1 MFKLWVRIRDAD
13 GDVSTS
19 QFNFPA
25 TFTLTNI
32 EEYAEAFLPLLDAV
46 IHGRIEEAGV
56 TVSITLPGGLKANP
70 AAYCDVQQ
78 GALFSWLTNGGFNTS
93 VRLPTFQPEMFGAG
107 SKDVDVEDTDVAA
120 MVTAIISGIE
130 VTGPVTVTPSDYRG
144 DDITALVKGV
154 ESFRK

>member
-19 QFNFPA
+19 QFNFPGS
-25 TFTLTNI
+25 FTLTNI
-32 EEYAEAFLPLLDAV
+32 QEFAADFLPLVDAV
-46 IHGRIEEAGV
+46 IHGRIEEAGI

-70 AAYCDVQQ
+70 DQYCDVQQ
-78 GALFSWLTNGGFNTS
+78 GALFSMLTAGGYNTS
-93 VRLPTFQPEMFGAG
+93 FRLPTFDRAMFAVG
-107 SKDVDVEDTDVAA
+107 SKNVDVEDTDVAA
-120 MVTAIISGIE
+120 FLSAIVEGIE
-130 VTGPVTVTPSDYRG
+130 VTGPVTVVPSDYRG